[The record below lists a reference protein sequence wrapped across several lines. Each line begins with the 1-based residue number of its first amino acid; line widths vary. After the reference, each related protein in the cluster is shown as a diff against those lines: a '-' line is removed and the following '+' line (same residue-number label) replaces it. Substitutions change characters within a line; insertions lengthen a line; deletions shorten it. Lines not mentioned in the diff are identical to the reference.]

1 VQSSA
6 TLGGGGISEHDSFVV
21 GGGGI
26 AEQDNAILGG
36 GGIAVPISVML
47 GGGGTTGTER
57 TSSSASPEVT
67 TALFPDSIPL
77 CCVLL
82 PVRASALT
90 YRPPAPRS
98 T

>member
-1 VQSSA
+1 
-6 TLGGGGISEHDSFVV
+6 
-21 GGGGI
+21 
-26 AEQDNAILGG
+26 
-36 GGIAVPISVML
+36 ML